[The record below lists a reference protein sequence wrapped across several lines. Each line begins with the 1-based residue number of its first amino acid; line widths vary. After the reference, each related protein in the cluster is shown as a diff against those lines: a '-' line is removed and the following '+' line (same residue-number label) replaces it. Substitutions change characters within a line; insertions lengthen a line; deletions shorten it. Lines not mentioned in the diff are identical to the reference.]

1 MISVTFTGTAVR
13 PARAPEWE
21 VPAGS
26 RRTARPAPPLSQ
38 FNDGCRSDGI
48 WANNYGVAGI
58 LLVEDDPSVRTGL
71 ELALSRQGH
80 TVTSYDNGE
89 DALAHIRSRRPEIAV
104 LDVMLPGIDGVEV
117 CRRIRRM
124 DQLPVI
130 LLTARGDDLD
140 VVVGLEA
147 GADDYVVKPV
157 EPRVLDA
164 RIRAVLRRVES
175 AASDRVTF
183 GDLVVDRGA
192 LKVSL
197 AGREIHLTP
206 TELRLLLELVR
217 HPGQVLNRRYLL
229 RAVWDHTHVADSRLV
244 DACVQRI
251 RAKIEKV
258 PAEPEFIH
266 TVRGFGYRFSP
277 P

>member
-1 MISVTFTGTAVR
+1 M
-13 PARAPEWE
+13 
-21 VPAGS
+21 
-26 RRTARPAPPLSQ
+26 
-38 FNDGCRSDGI
+38 
-48 WANNYGVAGI
+48 AGI
-58 LLVEDDPSVRTGL
+58 LLVEDDPSVRAGL
-71 ELALSRQGH
+71 ELALARQGH
-80 TVTSYDNGE
+80 AVTSYATGE
-89 DALAHIRSRRPEIAV
+89 DALEHIRGRRPEIV
-104 LDVMLPGIDGVEV
+104 ILDVMLPGIDGVEV
-117 CRRIRRM
+117 CRRIRKL
-124 DQLPVI
+124 DSLPVI

-164 RIRAVLRRVES
+164 RIRAILRRLEFAS
-175 AASDRVTF
+175 ADRVTF
-183 GDLVVDRGA
+183 GDLVIDRGA
-192 LKVSL
+192 LKISL
-197 AGREIHLTP
+197 QGREIHLTP

-229 RAVWDHTHVADSRLV
+229 RAVWDHTHLADSRLV

-251 RAKIEKV
+251 RAKIEPV
-258 PAEPEFIH
+258 PADPVFIH

>member
-1 MISVTFTGTAVR
+1 
-13 PARAPEWE
+13 
-21 VPAGS
+21 
-26 RRTARPAPPLSQ
+26 
-38 FNDGCRSDGI
+38 
-48 WANNYGVAGI
+48 VAGI
-58 LLVEDDPSVRTGL
+58 LLVEDDPAVRTGL
-71 ELALSRQGH
+71 ELALARQGH
-80 TVTSYDNGE
+80 SVTAYATGE
-89 DALAHIRSRRPEIAV
+89 EALDHVRAKRPEIV
-104 LDVMLPGIDGVEV
+104 ILDVMLPGVDGVEV
-117 CRRIRRM
+117 CRRIRRL
-124 DQLPVI
+124 DSLPIV
-130 LLTARGDDLD
+130 LLTALGDDLD

-147 GADDYVVKPV
+147 GADDYVIKPV

-164 RIRAVLRRVES
+164 RIRAILRRMDS
-175 AASDRVTF
+175 ASADRISF

-192 LKVSL
+192 LKVTR

-251 RAKIEKV
+251 RAKIEPT
-258 PAEPEFIH
+258 PAEPVFIH

>member
-1 MISVTFTGTAVR
+1 M
-13 PARAPEWE
+13 
-21 VPAGS
+21 
-26 RRTARPAPPLSQ
+26 
-38 FNDGCRSDGI
+38 
-48 WANNYGVAGI
+48 AGI
-58 LLVEDDPSVRTGL
+58 LLVEDDPSVRAGL
-71 ELALSRQGH
+71 ELALTRQGH
-80 TVTSYDNGE
+80 SVTAYATGE
-89 DALAHIRSRRPEIAV
+89 EALDHVRSRRPEIAI

-117 CRRIRRM
+117 CRRIRKL
-124 DQLPVI
+124 DPLPII

-164 RIRAVLRRVES
+164 RIRAVLRRLES
-175 AASDRVTF
+175 ASPDRLTF
-183 GDLVVDRGA
+183 GDLVIDRGA
-192 LKVSL
+192 LKVSQ
-197 AGREIHLTP
+197 AGKEIHLTP

-251 RAKIEKV
+251 RAKIEPV
-258 PAEPEFIH
+258 PADPVYIH

>member
-1 MISVTFTGTAVR
+1 M
-13 PARAPEWE
+13 
-21 VPAGS
+21 
-26 RRTARPAPPLSQ
+26 
-38 FNDGCRSDGI
+38 
-48 WANNYGVAGI
+48 AGI
-58 LLVEDDPSVRTGL
+58 LLVEDDPSVRAGL
-71 ELALSRQGH
+71 ELALTRQGH
-80 TVTSYDNGE
+80 SVTAYATGE
-89 DALAHIRSRRPEIAV
+89 EALDHVRSRHPEIAI

-117 CRRIRRM
+117 CRRIRRLGP
-124 DQLPVI
+124 LPII

-164 RIRAVLRRVES
+164 RIRAILRRLES
-175 AASDRVTF
+175 ATPDRLTF
-183 GDLVVDRGA
+183 GDLVIDRGA

-197 AGREIHLTP
+197 AGKEIHLTP

-251 RAKIEKV
+251 RAKIE
-258 PAEPEFIH
+258 PAPADPVYIH

>member
-1 MISVTFTGTAVR
+1 
-13 PARAPEWE
+13 
-21 VPAGS
+21 
-26 RRTARPAPPLSQ
+26 
-38 FNDGCRSDGI
+38 
-48 WANNYGVAGI
+48 VAGI
-58 LLVEDDPSVRTGL
+58 LLVEDDPSVRAGL
-71 ELALSRQGH
+71 ELALTRQGH
-80 TVTSYDNGE
+80 SVTAYATGE
-89 DALAHIRSRRPEIAV
+89 EALEHVRSRRPEIAI

-117 CRRIRRM
+117 CRRIRRL
-124 DQLPVI
+124 DPLPII

-164 RIRAVLRRVES
+164 RIRAVLRRLES
-175 AASDRVTF
+175 ASPDRLTF
-183 GDLVVDRGA
+183 GDLVIDRGA

-197 AGREIHLTP
+197 SGKEIHLTP

-251 RAKIEKV
+251 RAKIEPV
-258 PAEPEFIH
+258 PADPVYIH